1 MTEEHHHNE
10 YHHLRPADIYRL
22 RADLDAATQPVPTGP
37 TADVYRIA
45 GYTPELIGTKKPECL
60 PMMARYNSG
69 LKWPDPNNPLP
80 TDFLWGGGV
89 RAGLP
94 WDGTFY
100 RDVTRY
106 PAGGQLFWSPYLKPG
121 SGPGLKNGYW
131 FNFGKGFCHLAND
144 DFSQMLTGAAPRICY
159 EAGQWKLVIDATA
172 HVTAEVVNV
181 WTGTKAG
188 GNDPVGVYTRIAG
201 CDPLATLAVEAG

>member
-1 MTEEHHHNE
+1 MEHHH
-10 YHHLRPADIYRL
+10 HKHRHPPIAD
-22 RADLDAATQPVPTGP
+22 ADLLRQQFAHQAAPVGP
-37 TADVYRIA
+37 TADAYRLV
-45 GYTPELIGTKKPECL
+45 GYTNELVGTKNPECL
-60 PMMARYNSG
+60 PMMARYDSG
-69 LKWPDPNNPLP
+69 VKWPDPNNPLP

-94 WDGTFY
+94 WDGMFY

-144 DFSQMLTGAAPRICY
+144 DPAQMLTGACSRL
-159 EAGQWKLVIDATA
+159 EWGSTGHWKLVIDATA
-172 HVTAEVVNV
+172 HVTAAVVNV
-181 WTGTKAG
+181 WTGTKQG
-188 GNDPVGVYTRIAG
+188 GNDPVGDYTRITG
-201 CDPLATLAVEAG
+201 CDPLAMLTVEAG

>member
-1 MTEEHHHNE
+1 
-10 YHHLRPADIYRL
+10 
-22 RADLDAATQPVPTGP
+22 
-37 TADVYRIA
+37 
-45 GYTPELIGTKKPECL
+45 
-60 PMMARYNSG
+60 MMARYNSG

-201 CDPLATLAVEAG
+201 CDPLATLADAAGSCIATRMGWGYIWGGMEDC